1 MDELQAL
8 RPDTYVS
15 LVAQKLWENLPS
27 VLWGGLLFSLC
38 CLPAFMAFA
47 LGWLAP
53 TVVVGAVTI
62 APAWAALL
70 AYEHTLFIDE
80 SMKPLRFFQALRHCW
95 RRSACLG
102 GMAAFPVLATITT
115 LPLLRQ
121 PDVPRLVWLGLGA
134 DFFGMAL
141 MAALLLYA
149 FPLLVHT
156 DQGMRVL
163 LRDALILTSRQPF
176 NTVGLLGMGILF
188 GFAVAYI
195 SLGLLFLLP
204 AIYGMFVVANCLLVL
219 QPVELTKSPA
229 KKT

>member
-1 MDELQAL
+1 MDELQPL

-15 LVAQKLWENLPS
+15 LVVQKLWENLPS

-38 CLPAFMAFA
+38 CLPAFALFA
-47 LGWLAP
+47 VGWLAP
-53 TVVVGAVTI
+53 TVVVGALTI

-70 AYEHTLFIDE
+70 AYERTLFLDDQGKTNIF
-80 SMKPLRFFQALRHCW
+80 LHALRTYW
-95 RRSACLG
+95 RRSALLG
-102 GMAAFPVLATITT
+102 GLAVFPLLMTLTT
-115 LPLLRQ
+115 LPLLTQ
-121 PDVPRLVWLGLGA
+121 ADVPLLVWIGLGA

-156 DQGMRVL
+156 DQGVRVL

-188 GFAVAYI
+188 GFAVGYF

-219 QPVELTKSPA
+219 GEK
-229 KKT
+229 